1 MTSLNPAI
9 VIAILSTRLGN
20 YSMMSADEL
29 FYKGRFL
36 PFKESSSQK
45 TTTLRDELQN
55 EEEEEGEEGVG
66 FSLRPPRNFTRW
78 RNGFLGLRKSHIGGP
93 RNPQITVKV
102 CRKRDWLSS

>member
-1 MTSLNPAI
+1 MTSLTPAI

-29 FYKGRFL
+29 FFKGRFL

-55 EEEEEGEEGVG
+55 EEEGEEGVG

-78 RNGFLGLRKSHIGGP
+78 RNGFLGLRKSHIGSKKSTDKSEGM
-93 RNPQITVKV
+93 
-102 CRKRDWLSS
+102 